1 MKSEENI
8 NSYHFS
14 IEEKTEAVSFEQIAE
29 VLHDAH
35 RSNIEKGMR
44 FASAFITGEEI
55 REEVGEEGT
64 IYLIRQ
70 EAEIAAVGAI
80 KYRQWNKW
88 FCKDTL
94 CGNIFLVGVREKYK
108 GYGLSKMMYHKL
120 EEIIFQKCEIATM
133 NTAVNNTIML
143 QSRLHDGWRY
153 VDFFSHK
160 GVDFYSIMLA
170 KWHGQCPYSN
180 RECQY
185 RYLIRK
191 ALIKMQ
197 KKQNGEFRKW
207 AKIIRRKR

>member
-1 MKSEENI
+1 MKSEKKI
-8 NSYHFS
+8 NNYNFS
-14 IEEKTEAVSFEQIAE
+14 MEEKTEAVSFEQIAE

-35 RSNIEKGMR
+35 QSNIEKGMQ
-44 FASAFITGEEI
+44 FASAFVTGEES
-55 REEVGEEGT
+55 REKVGKDGV
-64 IYLIRQ
+64 IYLIR
-70 EAEIAAVGAI
+70 EKNEIAAVGAI

-94 CGNIFLVGVREKYK
+94 CGDILLVGVREKYK

-143 QSRLHDGWRY
+143 QSRHHDGWRY

-160 GVDFYSIMLA
+160 GVNFYSIMLA
-170 KWHGQCPYSN
+170 KWRDQCPYSD
-180 RECQY
+180 RECRY

-207 AKIIRRKR
+207 VRIIRRKK

>member
-1 MKSEENI
+1 MKTDKNI
-8 NSYHFS
+8 KKYNFS
-14 IEEKTEAVSFEQIAE
+14 MEEKTEAVSFDQIAE

-35 RSNIEKGMR
+35 QSNIEQGMQ
-44 FASAFITGEEI
+44 FASAYITGEEI
-55 REEVGEEGT
+55 REKVGKEGS
-64 IYLIRQ
+64 IYLIRK
-70 EAEIAAVGAI
+70 ENEIAAVGAV

-88 FCKDTL
+88 FCKDML
-94 CGNIFLVGVREKYK
+94 CGDILLVGVREKYK
-108 GYGLSKMMYHKL
+108 GYGLSKMMYHKM

-153 VDFFSHK
+153 VDYFSHK
-160 GVDFYSIMLA
+160 GVNFYSIMLA
-170 KWHGQCPYSN
+170 KWRDQCPYSD
-180 RECQY
+180 RECRY